1 MAGPRTSDKFT
12 VMSDRSMLQSYLP
25 ILIQGVLVVAVGSAI
40 LGVSRLIGVKRP
52 TREKLSPY
60 ECGIAPVGDARERFS
75 VSFYLVGMLF
85 ILFDVEA
92 VFLYPWAVVYK
103 SLKWFGF
110 VEMFLFIA
118 ILMAGYLYLWKKGA
132 LDWSR

>member
-1 MAGPRTSDKFT
+1 
-12 VMSDRSMLQSYLP
+12 MLSAYVP
-25 ILIQGVLVVAVGSAI
+25 ILVQLIFVVAMGAAI
-40 LGVSRLIGVKRP
+40 LGVSAWVGVKRP
-52 TREKLSPY
+52 SREKLSPY
-60 ECGIAPVGDARERFS
+60 ECGITPVGDARARFS

-110 VEMFLFIA
+110 LEMFLYIV
-118 ILMAGYLYLWKKGA
+118 ILLAGYVYIWKKGA
-132 LDWSR
+132 LDWNR

>member
-1 MAGPRTSDKFT
+1 MAG
-12 VMSDRSMLQSYLP
+12 VYGP
-25 ILIQGVLVVAVGSAI
+25 ILLHLMAVVAIAMGMLGLSWWVG
-40 LGVSRLIGVKRP
+40 VRRP

-75 VSFYLVGMLF
+75 VSYYLIGMLF

-92 VFLYPWAVVYK
+92 VFLYPWAIIFK

-110 VEMFLFIA
+110 VEMFSYIA
-118 ILMAGYLYLWKKGA
+118 ILLAGYIYLWKKGA
-132 LDWSR
+132 LDWTR

>member
-1 MAGPRTSDKFT
+1 MPRDYF
-12 VMSDRSMLQSYLP
+12 P
-25 ILIQGVLVVAVGSAI
+25 ILVHLIVVVAIAAAI
-40 LGVSRLIGVKRP
+40 LGLSAWVGVKRP
-52 TREKLSPY
+52 SREKLSPY

-103 SLKWFGF
+103 NLMATGLKWFGF
-110 VEMFLFIA
+110 LEMLVYIA
-118 ILMAGYLYLWKKGA
+118 ILLAAYVYIWKKGA

>member
-1 MAGPRTSDKFT
+1 
-12 VMSDRSMLQSYLP
+12 MLQSYLP
-25 ILIQGVLVVAVGSAI
+25 ILIQVLVASGVAAAI
-40 LGVSRLIGVKRP
+40 LVLSMLVGVRRP
-52 TREKLSPY
+52 GREKLSPY

-75 VSFYLVGMLF
+75 VSFYLIGMLF

-110 VEMFLFIA
+110 AEMFVY
-118 ILMAGYLYLWKKGA
+118 ILILLAGYLYIWKKGG